1 MKLLCLIAFGLP
13 LTVWG
18 QITLT
23 ASDLPQAGTSYPLV
37 DAAPPILTNL
47 EAAGPGATWD
57 FADLVPLNDAPQAP
71 EPISA
76 ASVTAMFVF
85 NNPFNSAYQADF
97 FLPTTLPD
105 FGVDLSGIIP
115 VDGFSNFYK
124 ADGDTYSIVG
134 LALGAAG
141 FDVPVPYA
149 DVDELFPLPL
159 TAGTTFA
166 STSSIEM
173 DIPETFGYWS
183 DAERQVEVDGWGTLI
198 LPDGPHEVL
207 RVRTEI
213 TADDS
218 VYIPQIGTPFAFERS
233 QVVYQWYGQGHG
245 FPLLEVNAF
254 FGIPSTARYLNLAP
268 PSNAVAQV
276 EGTPLNLHPNPVVAG
291 ATLSLEA
298 PSGAVFTWLNALGGV
313 VSEGRT
319 TGPVTRLP
327 TPEAPGMYFL
337 HCGGSTKQVVVQ

>member
-1 MKLLCLIAFGLP
+1 MKWHFLLACCAPITA
-13 LTVWG
+13 WG

-23 ASDLPQAGTSYPLV
+23 ASDLPQTGTSYPLV
-37 DAAPPILTNL
+37 DAAPPILTDL
-47 EAAGPGATWD
+47 EAAGPAATWD
-57 FADLVPLNDAPQAP
+57 FSNLVPLNEAPQTP
-71 EPISA
+71 QPISA

-97 FLPTTLPD
+97 FLPTALPD

-124 ADGDTYSIVG
+124 TDGNAYAIVG
-134 LALGAAG
+134 LALGAGG

-159 TAGTTFA
+159 NAGTTFA
-166 STSSIEM
+166 SSSSIEM

-207 RVRTEI
+207 RIRTEI
-213 TADDS
+213 TAEDS
-218 VYIPQIGTPFAFERS
+218 IYIPQIGTPFAFERS

-254 FGIPSTARYLNLAP
+254 FGIPSTARYMNLLP
-268 PSNAVAQV
+268 PVNGVTQLANTAVKV
-276 EGTPLNLHPNPVVAG
+276 HPNPVAAG
-291 ATLSLEA
+291 GLMSIEA
-298 PSGAVFTWLNALGGV
+298 PSGEAFTWLNSLGQIV
-313 VSEGRT
+313 MEGRT
-319 TGPVTRLP
+319 SGPTTRLSA
-327 TPEAPGMYFL
+327 PESPGVYFL
-337 HCGGSTKQVVVQ
+337 HCSGETKQVFVR

>member
-1 MKLLCLIAFGLP
+1 
-13 LTVWG
+13 
-18 QITLT
+18 
-23 ASDLPQAGTSYPLV
+23 
-37 DAAPPILTNL
+37 
-47 EAAGPGATWD
+47 
-57 FADLVPLNDAPQAP
+57 
-71 EPISA
+71 
-76 ASVTAMFVF
+76 
-85 NNPFNSAYQADF
+85 
-97 FLPTTLPD
+97 
-105 FGVDLSGIIP
+105 
-115 VDGFSNFYK
+115 
-124 ADGDTYSIVG
+124 
-134 LALGAAG
+134 
-141 FDVPVPYA
+141 VPYA